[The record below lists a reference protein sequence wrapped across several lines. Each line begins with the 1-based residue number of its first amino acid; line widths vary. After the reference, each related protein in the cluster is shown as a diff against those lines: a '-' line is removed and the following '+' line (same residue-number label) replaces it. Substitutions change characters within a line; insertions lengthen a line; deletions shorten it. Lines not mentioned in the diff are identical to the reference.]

1 MANDKEKVTKPASTP
16 DKPSDWAKKTPEV
29 VDKKTNQPKTT
40 KEARDAARA
49 KYEWKKWELDVAR
62 KEEADKAQAS
72 EKERQGLKTEPW
84 KEPGVDP
91 KVKESTDR
99 RILSE
104 KENLAALKETHDL
117 DLQTALESMDIDSLD
132 TQNKGAIHRASLAKK
147 FSKEK
152 IDSLPQKV
160 KEEAL
165 DGITG
170 PDGKKI
176 DTTKPLSP
184 QQAEVVKSY
193 VAGQY
198 IRALSNLSPE
208 QIKDPKKLSEIEN
221 IHPGITDF
229 VSTQPAELLTQRT
242 FFEAAKK
249 DPKILQGFIDSVKE
263 NGMLVTGITPES
275 KLGKVLVE
283 IIRSNVAEYQSI
295 DKPQEGLID
304 VDNFKW
310 LKDVLGASYEDLI
323 YSRDFLLWPDHPL
336 KKARDV
342 VLQSFQDKLAQQDTP
357 DPKTATPEQIQA
369 YRKNFKEAFSS
380 TTGIDGNK
388 AEVAIKKMSREGL
401 SPLVRFF
408 ADMFAPLGA
417 LMPGEAG
424 DFWREYLKSSQQD
437 TKNEN
442 SSKNANYE
450 QYGKGSEGID
460 GLEPGSILAAAN
472 KYMGVNESKDG
483 NLIREMHKSW
493 WLDAGPGT
501 AWCMSFVQHVLRKD
515 MKFSDEQIG
524 TWKTASAAA
533 GHRIGRHTDTPQ
545 LGDIVLVKSSAA
557 ASGRH
562 IAFFAWFEGDR
573 VKILWWNQGNAVSL
587 TTYPKSSVAEYRT
600 LQKNPNAPKW
610 TTTWSA
616 GEIKSGHD
624 AFPDTPVGPEN
635 YPSKEFLAQNG
646 KTPETVPMG
655 MRVNNPLNIKFTG
668 SPVQRSLFEWVVG
681 KSVHTDQGDPQI
693 AFANPEAGMLS
704 GLRLLLYKQK
714 EHWLNTIQSMVA
726 DVPWWWTQGGG
737 SGNPLGNN
745 AAREIAQRA
754 GLSLTAPLD
763 LSDKTVMKKFVQ
775 SLLFQEHWPASN
787 IYSSALDSSIAKL

>member
-1 MANDKEKVTKPASTP
+1 MPDKEKTPPPVSKPPEKGKTP
-16 DKPSDWAKKTPEV
+16 DAA
-29 VDKKTNQPKTT
+29 VDKKTEKPQSA
-40 KEARDAARA
+40 KEASAVARG
-49 KYEWKKWELDVAR
+49 KFEWKKWEVVAAR
-62 KEEADKAQAS
+62 RDLEEKKQAS
-72 EKERQGLKTEPW
+72 TRETQGLKVEPW
-84 KEPGVDP
+84 KTPWPDP
-91 KVKESTDR
+91 KIQEAG
-99 RILSE
+99 
-104 KENLAALKETHDL
+104 NALAALEKESLTLLKEKH
-117 DLQTALESMDIDSLD
+117 ALEIQDALENLDIDGLD
-132 TQNKGAIHRASLAKK
+132 TQNRMAVHVASVANK

-152 IDSLPQKV
+152 IDGLSQKI
-160 KEEAL
+160 KDEAL
-165 DGITG
+165 QGITW
-170 PDGKKI
+170 PDWKKI
-176 DTTKPLSP
+176 DTSKPLSP
-184 QQAEVVKSY
+184 RQAEVVKSY
-193 VAGQY
+193 LAGQY
-198 IRALSNLSPE
+198 IRALSHLSPE
-208 QIKDPKKLSEIEN
+208 QIKDPKKLADIEK
-221 IHPGITDF
+221 IHPGITEF
-229 VSTQPAELLTQRT
+229 VSSQPVEILFQRT

-263 NGMLVTGITPES
+263 NGMLATGITPES
-275 KLGKVLVE
+275 KLGKILVD
-283 IIRSNVAEYQSI
+283 IIKNNVAAYQAI
-295 DKPQEGLID
+295 DVPQEGLID
-304 VDNFKW
+304 VDSFKW
-310 LKDVLGASYEDLI
+310 LKDILGSSYEDLI
-323 YSRDFLLWPDHPL
+323 YSRDFLLWADHPL

-342 VLQSFQDKLAQQDTP
+342 VLQSFQDKLAQQDIP
-357 DPKTATPEQIQA
+357 DLATATPEQIQV
-369 YRKNFKEAFSS
+369 YKKNFKEAFSS
-380 TTGIDGNK
+380 TTGIDGDK
-388 AEVAIKKMSREGL
+388 AEIAIKKISRNGL

-424 DFWREYLKSSQQD
+424 DFWREYLKNSQQD
-437 TKNEN
+437 AKNEN

-472 KYMGVNESKDG
+472 KYMGVTESKDG
-483 NLIREMHKSW
+483 ALIREMHKSW

-515 MKFSDEQIG
+515 MNFSSEQIG
-524 TWKTASAAA
+524 TWKTASAAH

-573 VKILWWNQGNAVSL
+573 VKILGWNQGKGEVSI

-610 TTTWSA
+610 TTTWST
-616 GEIKSGHD
+616 GEVKSGHD
-624 AFPDTPVGPEN
+624 AFPDTPIGPEN
-635 YPSKEFLAQNG
+635 YPSKDFLAKNG

-668 SPVQRSLFEWVVG
+668 SEVQRNLFEWVVG

-693 AFANPEAGMLS
+693 AFANPEAGMIS

-726 DVPWWWTQGGG
+726 DVPWGWTQGGG

-754 GLSLTAPLD
+754 GLPLNGPLD
-763 LSDKTVMKKFVQ
+763 LSDKGVMKKFVQ
-775 SLLFQEHWPASN
+775 SLLFQEHGAASS
-787 IYSSALDSSIAKL
+787 IYSGVLDSSISKLGGH